1 MSYTR
6 GATTITERQYR
17 ALKEAM
23 RKVVEAWRDKSGLT
37 ERELRQR
44 IRSRWGV
51 EDERELLQTE
61 FFAVAEYLNQWL
73 IHGQDESTQSGR
85 RVELLRRIHGLR
97 RRLGW
102 DLSTLREFAKLK
114 TGRSNLNSMS
124 EGELASLVNSLEAL
138 CDSERQS
145 A

>member
-1 MSYTR
+1 MNHTK

-23 RKVVEAWRDKSGLT
+23 RKVVEAWRDKIGLT
-37 ERELRQR
+37 ERELRQL

-61 FFAVAEYLNQWL
+61 FFAVAEYLNRWL
-73 IHGQDESTQSGR
+73 TCGHDESAKSGR
-85 RVELLRRIHGLR
+85 RVELLRLIHELR

-102 DLSTLREFAKLK
+102 DLTTLKEFVKLK

-124 EGELASLVNSLEAL
+124 ESELASLVNSLEAL
-138 CDSERQS
+138 CDSEQQS